1 MLGRESGFFCAILL
15 KVRKIFLKKRVY
27 LLAGLGIILIGAD
40 LRLPITI
47 LPPILPQLHSI
58 LGVPTSVSG
67 WLTTIPILMF
77 ALVSP
82 AIGKWGVRAGNP
94 QVLFYSLLL
103 LTVGVAIRVITN
115 PILLF
120 VGMILIGI
128 GLSGGNVLLP
138 SIIQEYFPKQSALL
152 TGIYPAMMTL
162 FSGIGTATVVPILKT
177 TNFST
182 TMIIFATVTVLTLV
196 VWGSAFRQLP
206 QTDHELE
213 SEEEAK
219 GDFSVKNYRV
229 TWLITLFFGIQS
241 LLAYSLMTWMPNYWV
256 DHGFTSTTAGV
267 LSTFF
272 QVFGIPMAF
281 LTPTI
286 AKRKPGTVGM
296 VIFIAITVSIATFG
310 LLFPVHSFFLNALWS
325 GLSGMGTA
333 AAFTL
338 SIVFFQRKTA
348 SFELT
353 AELSGTAQS
362 VGYLLAAI
370 GPIASGYLINIFHS
384 WDLIF
389 GIYFILAVSLGFLGF
404 AIIFSKRI
412 GEEQNNS

>member
-1 MLGRESGFFCAILL
+1 MRNW
-15 KVRKIFLKKRVY
+15 FLKKRVY

-47 LPPILPQLHSI
+47 LPPILPQLHTI
-58 LGVPTSVSG
+58 LGLPTSVSG
-67 WLTTIPILMF
+67 WLTTIPVLMF

-103 LTVGVAIRVITN
+103 LTVGVAIRVVTN

-152 TGIYPAMMTL
+152 TGIYPGMMTL
-162 FSGIGTATVVPILKT
+162 FSGIGTATVVPILKA

-182 TMIIFATVTVLTLV
+182 TMMVFAVLTVLTLI
-196 VWGSAFRQLP
+196 VWGSAFKQLP
-206 QTDHELE
+206 QTNHQLE
-213 SEEEAK
+213 SEEEAE

-241 LLAYSLMTWMPNYWV
+241 LLAYSLMTWMPKYWI
-256 DHGFTSTTAGV
+256 DHGFVATTSGV
-267 LSTFF
+267 LATFF
-272 QVFGIPMAF
+272 QIFGIPMAIV
-281 LTPTI
+281 TPMI
-286 AKRKPGTVGM
+286 AKRKPGMIGM
-296 VIFIAITVSIATFG
+296 ALFSAIAVSVATFG
-310 LLFPVHSFFLNALWS
+310 MLFPTHSFFLNALWS
-325 GLSGMGTA
+325 ALSGMGTA

-338 SIVFFQRKTA
+338 SIVFFQQKTVR
-348 SFELT
+348 FEQT

-362 VGYLLAAI
+362 AGYLLAAI
-370 GPIASGYLINIFHS
+370 GPIASGYLINQFHS
-384 WDLIF
+384 WDMIFAIYLILS
-389 GIYFILAVSLGFLGF
+389 ISLGFLGF
-404 AIIFSKRI
+404 GIIFSKKI
-412 GEEQNNS
+412 GAES